1 FDIILDEQIQ
11 ERAGQYDALI
21 LPEVERLSDEE
32 IAFLDSYVEEGGVVV
47 FTGKAGRLDERGKAR
62 GRSPLQ
68 TGHVERGRV
77 VYLEHDHWAPER
89 IALGGTINA
98 EMPVYPRLE
107 KDEWGQKFLG
117 DLSLHLGGNWLSADA
132 PWFVRVRAWLPQDE
146 QALVIHWIN
155 YRQDEDAA
163 IEVPIPVDPFQVR
176 CALPAGRCVQRVEW
190 RYPEMRQPIDLEHA
204 VVDGQIC
211 FTVPRLIAYG
221 MSIVYFA

>member
-1 FDIILDEQIQ
+1 M
-11 ERAGQYDALI
+11 
-21 LPEVERLSDEE
+21 ERLSDEE

-47 FTGKAGRLDERGKAR
+47 FTGKAGRLNERGKAR

-77 VYLEHDHWAPER
+77 VYLEHDQWAPER

-107 KDEWGQKFLG
+107 KDEWGQRFLG

-155 YRQDEDAA
+155 YQQDEDAA

-176 CALPAGRCVQRVEW
+176 CALPKGRCVKRVEW

-221 MSIVYFA
+221 MSIVYFT